1 MNRGFSMT
9 LEEYAAQQARKV
21 IEPEP
26 NTNKK
31 KSSLEWEQEAQ
42 KTAQAQATEVYRT
55 YQENIRKVGQLNT
68 EILKGIHNGENLVIL
83 FLKAVKAMTLCTGN
97 KAEYDIIEST
107 LLAVYG
113 TGLHDKEVVSI
124 SIDAVQNRLDRLKKA
139 LTEVNN
145 SNERSRIEQAIQ
157 AHQRQLD
164 QLKQ

>member
-1 MNRGFSMT
+1 MT
-9 LEEYAAQQARKV
+9 LEEYAAQQAGKA
-21 IEPEP
+21 IESEP

-42 KTAQAQATEVYRT
+42 RAAQAQAVEVYKEH
-55 YQENIRKVGQLNT
+55 QENIRKIGQLNT
-68 EILKGIHNGENLVIL
+68 EILKGLQSGENLAIL

-113 TGLHDKEVVSI
+113 IGLHDKEVVSI

-139 LTEVNN
+139 LTEVDN

-157 AHQRQLD
+157 AHQKLLE
-164 QLKQ
+164 QLK